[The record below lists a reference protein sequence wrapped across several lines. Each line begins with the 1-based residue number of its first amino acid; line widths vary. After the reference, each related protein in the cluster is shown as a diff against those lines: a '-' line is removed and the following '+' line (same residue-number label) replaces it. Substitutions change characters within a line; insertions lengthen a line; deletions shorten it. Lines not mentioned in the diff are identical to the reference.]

1 MDANMCRLPE
11 DTETL
16 TEFLASLSDGMW
28 YPQQTDRA
36 GIRSKQRKG
45 QPDSKKNTVLR
56 KITLFGVMN
65 QCTYQMQIVRNEYHI
80 LSHPTGTHPYHDTK

>member
-16 TEFLASLSDGMW
+16 TEFLASLSDGML

-45 QPDSKKNTVLR
+45 QPDSKKNNALW
-56 KITLFGVMN
+56 
-65 QCTYQMQIVRNEYHI
+65 RNEPMHI
-80 LSHPTGTHPYHDTK
+80 SNANRKKRISYSVPPTGTHP